1 MAKRSKKPTSSSSGT
16 RGRSGWK
23 GNFSFGLVTFAVE
36 AFNALDRSES
46 DIQFNQLH
54 EKCHSRIRYQ
64 KVCPVHGPVENDEIV
79 SGYEHRKG
87 KYIEIDPE
95 ELSALRT
102 ERERALTIDAFV
114 SPESVD
120 PLYFDGR
127 MYYLMPAGSGAEESY
142 TVIMTAMEQ
151 EKRYAVG
158 RVVFSGKD
166 QIVLIRPVDGVLHM
180 AMLNYHAEIRPAGKI
195 GVGLKSRVDARQAK
209 LARTLV
215 REWSDNDFDFSQYED
230 MYREKVQDLIAAK
243 VKGHKLVAP
252 EEEVDEPA
260 TINLM
265 DALKKSLKKT
275 RPATKR
281 AAKAKSPKRAAR
293 SA

>member
-1 MAKRSKKPTSSSSGT
+1 MAKRKKKPASNTSAA
-16 RGRSGWK
+16 RARAGWK
-23 GNFSFGLVTFAVE
+23 GNLSFGLVTFPVE
-36 AFNALDRSES
+36 AFNALDRSAS
-46 DIQFNQLH
+46 DIHFNQLH

-95 ELSALRT
+95 ELTALRT

-114 SPESVD
+114 SPETVD

-127 MYYLMPAGSGAEESY
+127 MYYLLPAGSGAEESY
-142 TVIMTAMEQ
+142 AVIMTAMEQ
-151 EKRYAVG
+151 EKRYAIG

-166 QIVLIRPVDGVLHM
+166 QIVLVRPVDGVLHM
-180 AMLNYHAEIRPAGKI
+180 AMLNFHAEIRPAAK
-195 GVGLKSRVDARQAK
+195 VAAGLKSSVDSRQSK

-215 REWSDNDFDFSQYED
+215 REWSDDKFDFSQYED
-230 MYREKVQDLIAAK
+230 TYREKVQELIAAK
-243 VKGHKLVAP
+243 VKGHELVAP
-252 EEEVDEPA
+252 EEKDDEPA

-265 DALKKSLKKT
+265 DALKKSLKQS

-281 AAKAKSPKRAAR
+281 AAKTKSSKRPAR

>member
-1 MAKRSKKPTSSSSGT
+1 MAKRQQKTPSGT
-16 RGRSGWK
+16 SGTSARSGWT

-46 DIQFNQLH
+46 DIHFNQLH

-114 SPESVD
+114 SPETVD

-127 MYYLMPAGSGAEESY
+127 MYYLLPAGSGAEES
-142 TVIMTAMEQ
+142 
-151 EKRYAVG
+151 
-158 RVVFSGKD
+158 
-166 QIVLIRPVDGVLHM
+166 
-180 AMLNYHAEIRPAGKI
+180 
-195 GVGLKSRVDARQAK
+195 
-209 LARTLV
+209 
-215 REWSDNDFDFSQYED
+215 
-230 MYREKVQDLIAAK
+230 
-243 VKGHKLVAP
+243 
-252 EEEVDEPA
+252 
-260 TINLM
+260 
-265 DALKKSLKKT
+265 
-275 RPATKR
+275 
-281 AAKAKSPKRAAR
+281 
-293 SA
+293 